1 MLPQLQQGI
10 IINKNKSK
18 EDNGNSLSEYTM
30 INLKEAVRTIHNLRW
45 IMEAGDEDFLEQN
58 K

>member
-1 MLPQLQQGI
+1 
-10 IINKNKSK
+10 
-18 EDNGNSLSEYTM
+18 M

-45 IMEAGDEDFLEQN
+45 IMEAGDADFLEEN

>member
-45 IMEAGDEDFLEQN
+45 IMEAGDADFLEQN